1 MRNSLENSLYHSFLR
16 VMVSVLAIALVFD
29 SGLLF
34 EETILLS
41 NTTEQYLASVVG
53 VTVGVAPTELNQ
65 LTSRITELETE
76 LEEKERLIAVSV
88 GNTETNQPF
97 DTSTFILSVILF
109 ILLTL
114 IVLNYILDF
123 MRARRENIKQIYVQ
137 RNESPA

>member
-1 MRNSLENSLYHSFLR
+1 MRNTLEHSLYHSFLR
-16 VMVSVLAIALVFD
+16 IMVSVFAIALVFD

-34 EETILLS
+34 KETIFLS
-41 NTTEQYLASVVG
+41 NTTEQYLAIVVG

-76 LEEKERLIAVSV
+76 LEAKERLIAVSV
-88 GNTETNQPF
+88 GNTETTPPI
-97 DTSTFILSVILF
+97 DTSTFILSAILF

-114 IVLNYILDF
+114 IVTNYVLDF
-123 MRARRENIKQIYVQ
+123 RRARNENVRQVYVQ

>member
-1 MRNSLENSLYHSFLR
+1 
-16 VMVSVLAIALVFD
+16 MVSVFAIALVFD

-34 EETILLS
+34 KETIFLS
-41 NTTEQYLASVVG
+41 NTTEQYLANVVG

-76 LEEKERLIAVSV
+76 LEAKERLIAVSV
-88 GNTETNQPF
+88 GNTETTPPI
-97 DTSTFILSVILF
+97 DTSTFILSAILF

-114 IVLNYILDF
+114 IVTNYVLDF
-123 MRARRENIKQIYVQ
+123 RRARNENVRQVYVQ

>member
-1 MRNSLENSLYHSFLR
+1 MRNTLEHSLYHSFLR
-16 VMVSVLAIALVFD
+16 IMVSVFAIALVFD

-34 EETILLS
+34 KETIFLS
-41 NTTEQYLASVVG
+41 NTTEQYLANVVG

-76 LEEKERLIAVSV
+76 LEAKERLIAVSV
-88 GNTETNQPF
+88 GNTETTPPI
-97 DTSTFILSVILF
+97 DTSTFILSAILF

-114 IVLNYILDF
+114 IVTNYVLDF
-123 MRARRENIKQIYVQ
+123 RRARNENVRQVYVQ

>member
-1 MRNSLENSLYHSFLR
+1 MRKTLEQSLYHSFLR
-16 VMVSVLAIALVFD
+16 IMVSVFAIALVFD

-34 EETILLS
+34 KETILLS

-76 LEEKERLIAVSV
+76 LEAKERLIAVSV
-88 GNTETNQPF
+88 GNTDTTPPI
-97 DTSTFILSVILF
+97 DTSTFILSIILF

-114 IVLNYILDF
+114 IVLNYVLDF
-123 MRARRENIKQIYVQ
+123 VRARRENLKQIYAQ
-137 RNESPA
+137 RNESAA